1 MTLQW
6 RKLFFNRILDQGR
19 DYWKRDWVYAPS
31 YSELPAGVHCRVGKP
46 GQSYD
51 VTIDFSDDWSE
62 IKWMD
67 CDCPYAAE
75 GYNCKHEAACLYA
88 TELFIEGMQAI
99 QEPLTSELPVSDR
112 KKRQEEIIE
121 KVYGLGRKYV
131 NYIFDP
137 GKILASVDFDPVL
150 WERIWDNPA
159 LAHLVAVNLDDSQAN
174 DKQPL
179 LTATGFSHFANRG
192 NGNKVNVKVG
202 LKQVS
207 ELKCNIAEC
216 KQDEITGPCRH
227 EIALL
232 QKLALMIMRENPGEV
247 TDYQAD
253 RALARAEM
261 LEEFDQDA
269 LEDVKLL
276 AQLEKEP
283 GGSFLV
289 KFKVGQK
296 RLYVVK
302 NIQNFVDD
310 VLSWRPISLGK
321 EEVLVSPDSFDP
333 ASQRLFSFLAT
344 IAADGADIYGES
356 KRSIEIASGR
366 IDGFFAAVEGSE
378 VENLDNK
385 QVVPAK
391 WGELEK
397 AELEIDVYR
406 GRGISITGICPPVL
420 RGIRASYQLT
430 DEAFVAG
437 KLGNMLYALFGNKE
451 NIDVSFD
458 INQLSQF
465 KVTVLPLLKKY
476 SNLTISPAAQQLLE
490 EAGGLEKSQL
500 RLDVEG
506 DEVVGQARVF
516 YQGKAVRLGASG
528 ERAIKRDWYKEEKLA
543 DLLEKFFDL
552 EDGDFRLDKG
562 DDEAVYQ
569 LLEGMPKLLAAFDEV
584 EVTPAFKKLKLKDRL
599 NLAFGLSLSDGLLRL
614 DLKSELTPEEL
625 AEVFSQYK
633 DRKKYIRLKNGSF
646 LNPASQDLEKLALLA
661 KNLDLAAKDFGKEQL
676 EMPAYRALYVDQ
688 LLKEQEMGEIER
700 DDHFQQLLT
709 DFDQKEALLK
719 LPTGLEKILRP
730 YQKTGTAWMNR
741 LAQHGFGGILA
752 DEMGL
757 GKTLQVISLLGSQ
770 KDQPSLIVAPASLVL
785 NWEAEFKKFAPEMK
799 TLVLSGSKKER
810 SGQLA
815 DLTDIDVVIT
825 SYDLLKR
832 DIANYEP
839 HTFAYEVIDE
849 AQMIKNPRTA
859 AAKAVSVVKAKH
871 RFALTGTP
879 IENRLSEL
887 WSIFNFVMPG
897 FLKSYREFKKDF
909 ESPIVKEDDQ
919 DCLNRLSQMVGP
931 FILRRLK
938 KDVLK
943 DLPDKLEEVR
953 YVGMGKEQKKLYDAE
968 IARLKNKV
976 MAEDDEGIKREQ
988 IEILAALTRI
998 REICCDPGLLYE
1010 DYKGES
1016 EKRRACVDLIK
1027 SAIDGGHKVLLFS
1040 QFTSML
1046 DLLEESLKA
1055 EEIVFLR
1062 IDGQTPK
1069 ARRMTLVNVFNH
1081 KDSPAK
1087 VFLISLKAGGTGL
1100 NLTGADTVIHYDPWW
1115 NVAAQNQATDR
1126 AHRIGQEKKVTVY
1139 KLIAKDTVEEAILDL
1154 QEAKSQLAQGIL
1166 TAESVSSASLQKED
1180 LLKIL
1185 D

>member
-1 MTLQW
+1 M
-6 RKLFFNRILDQGR
+6 
-19 DYWKRDWVYAPS
+19 
-31 YSELPAGVHCRVGKP
+31 
-46 GQSYD
+46 
-51 VTIDFSDDWSE
+51 
-62 IKWMD
+62 
-67 CDCPYAAE
+67 
-75 GYNCKHEAACLYA
+75 
-88 TELFIEGMQAI
+88 
-99 QEPLTSELPVSDR
+99 
-112 KKRQEEIIE
+112 
-121 KVYGLGRKYV
+121 
-131 NYIFDP
+131 
-137 GKILASVDFDPVL
+137 
-150 WERIWDNPA
+150 
-159 LAHLVAVNLDDSQAN
+159 VAVNLDDSQAN

-216 KQDEITGPCRH
+216 KQHEITGPCRH

-232 QKLALMIMRENPGEV
+232 QKLVLMIMRENLGEV
-247 TDYQAD
+247 TDYQAE

-269 LEDVKLL
+269 LEDVKL
-276 AQLEKEP
+276 
-283 GGSFLV
+283 
-289 KFKVGQK
+289 
-296 RLYVVK
+296 
-302 NIQNFVDD
+302 
-310 VLSWRPISLGK
+310 
-321 EEVLVSPDSFDP
+321 
-333 ASQRLFSFLAT
+333 
-344 IAADGADIYGES
+344 
-356 KRSIEIASGR
+356 
-366 IDGFFAAVEGSE
+366 
-378 VENLDNK
+378 
-385 QVVPAK
+385 
-391 WGELEK
+391 
-397 AELEIDVYR
+397 
-406 GRGISITGICPPVL
+406 
-420 RGIRASYQLT
+420 
-430 DEAFVAG
+430 
-437 KLGNMLYALFGNKE
+437 
-451 NIDVSFD
+451 
-458 INQLSQF
+458 
-465 KVTVLPLLKKY
+465 
-476 SNLTISPAAQQLLE
+476 
-490 EAGGLEKSQL
+490 
-500 RLDVEG
+500 
-506 DEVVGQARVF
+506 
-516 YQGKAVRLGASG
+516 
-528 ERAIKRDWYKEEKLA
+528 
-543 DLLEKFFDL
+543 
-552 EDGDFRLDKG
+552 
-562 DDEAVYQ
+562 
-569 LLEGMPKLLAAFDEV
+569 
-584 EVTPAFKKLKLKDRL
+584 
-599 NLAFGLSLSDGLLRL
+599 
-614 DLKSELTPEEL
+614 
-625 AEVFSQYK
+625 
-633 DRKKYIRLKNGSF
+633 
-646 LNPASQDLEKLALLA
+646 
-661 KNLDLAAKDFGKEQL
+661 
-676 EMPAYRALYVDQ
+676 
-688 LLKEQEMGEIER
+688 
-700 DDHFQQLLT
+700 
-709 DFDQKEALLK
+709 
-719 LPTGLEKILRP
+719 
-730 YQKTGTAWMNR
+730 

-757 GKTLQVISLLGSQ
+757 GKTLQVISLLASQ

-825 SYDLLKR
+825 FYDLLKR

-859 AAKAVSVVKAKH
+859 AAKSVSVVKDKH

-953 YVGMGKEQKKLYDAE
+953 YVGVGKEQRRLYDAE

-1016 EKRRACVDLIK
+1016 EKRLACVDLIK
-1027 SAIDGGHKVLLFS
+1027 SAIDEGHKVLLFS

-1055 EEIVFLR
+1055 EEIGFLR

-1069 ARRMTLVNVFNH
+1069 ARRLTLVNVFNH

-1126 AHRIGQEKKVTVY
+1126 AHRIGLEKKVTVY

-1154 QEAKSQLAQGIL
+1154 QEAKSLLAQGIL

>member
-1 MTLQW
+1 M
-6 RKLFFNRILDQGR
+6 
-19 DYWKRDWVYAPS
+19 
-31 YSELPAGVHCRVGKP
+31 
-46 GQSYD
+46 
-51 VTIDFSDDWSE
+51 
-62 IKWMD
+62 
-67 CDCPYAAE
+67 
-75 GYNCKHEAACLYA
+75 
-88 TELFIEGMQAI
+88 
-99 QEPLTSELPVSDR
+99 
-112 KKRQEEIIE
+112 
-121 KVYGLGRKYV
+121 
-131 NYIFDP
+131 
-137 GKILASVDFDPVL
+137 
-150 WERIWDNPA
+150 
-159 LAHLVAVNLDDSQAN
+159 VAVNLDDSQAN

-216 KQDEITGPCRH
+216 KQHEITGPCRH

-232 QKLALMIMRENPGEV
+232 QKLVLMIMRENLGEV

-276 AQLEKEP
+276 
-283 GGSFLV
+283 G
-289 KFKVGQK
+289 
-296 RLYVVK
+296 
-302 NIQNFVDD
+302 
-310 VLSWRPISLGK
+310 
-321 EEVLVSPDSFDP
+321 
-333 ASQRLFSFLAT
+333 
-344 IAADGADIYGES
+344 
-356 KRSIEIASGR
+356 
-366 IDGFFAAVEGSE
+366 
-378 VENLDNK
+378 
-385 QVVPAK
+385 
-391 WGELEK
+391 
-397 AELEIDVYR
+397 
-406 GRGISITGICPPVL
+406 
-420 RGIRASYQLT
+420 
-430 DEAFVAG
+430 
-437 KLGNMLYALFGNKE
+437 
-451 NIDVSFD
+451 
-458 INQLSQF
+458 
-465 KVTVLPLLKKY
+465 
-476 SNLTISPAAQQLLE
+476 
-490 EAGGLEKSQL
+490 
-500 RLDVEG
+500 
-506 DEVVGQARVF
+506 
-516 YQGKAVRLGASG
+516 
-528 ERAIKRDWYKEEKLA
+528 
-543 DLLEKFFDL
+543 
-552 EDGDFRLDKG
+552 
-562 DDEAVYQ
+562 
-569 LLEGMPKLLAAFDEV
+569 
-584 EVTPAFKKLKLKDRL
+584 
-599 NLAFGLSLSDGLLRL
+599 
-614 DLKSELTPEEL
+614 
-625 AEVFSQYK
+625 
-633 DRKKYIRLKNGSF
+633 
-646 LNPASQDLEKLALLA
+646 
-661 KNLDLAAKDFGKEQL
+661 
-676 EMPAYRALYVDQ
+676 
-688 LLKEQEMGEIER
+688 
-700 DDHFQQLLT
+700 
-709 DFDQKEALLK
+709 
-719 LPTGLEKILRP
+719 
-730 YQKTGTAWMNR
+730 
-741 LAQHGFGGILA
+741 QHGFGGILA

-757 GKTLQVISLLGSQ
+757 GKTLQVISLLASQ
-770 KDQPSLIVAPASLVL
+770 KDQPSLIVAPASPVL

-839 HTFAYEVIDE
+839 RTFAYEVIDE

-859 AAKAVSVVKAKH
+859 AAKSVSVVKAKH
-871 RFALTGTP
+871 LFALTGTP

-897 FLKSYREFKKDF
+897 FLKSYWEFKKDF

-931 FILRRLK
+931 FIFRRLK

-953 YVGMGKEQKKLYDAE
+953 YVGVGKEQRRLYDAE

-1016 EKRRACVDLIK
+1016 EKRLACVDLIK
-1027 SAIDGGHKVLLFS
+1027 SAIDEGHKVLLFS

-1055 EEIVFLR
+1055 EEIGFLR

-1069 ARRMTLVNVFNH
+1069 ARRLTLVNVFNH

-1154 QEAKSQLAQGIL
+1154 QEAKSLLAQGIL

>member
-1 MTLQW
+1 M
-6 RKLFFNRILDQGR
+6 
-19 DYWKRDWVYAPS
+19 
-31 YSELPAGVHCRVGKP
+31 
-46 GQSYD
+46 
-51 VTIDFSDDWSE
+51 
-62 IKWMD
+62 
-67 CDCPYAAE
+67 
-75 GYNCKHEAACLYA
+75 
-88 TELFIEGMQAI
+88 
-99 QEPLTSELPVSDR
+99 
-112 KKRQEEIIE
+112 
-121 KVYGLGRKYV
+121 
-131 NYIFDP
+131 
-137 GKILASVDFDPVL
+137 
-150 WERIWDNPA
+150 
-159 LAHLVAVNLDDSQAN
+159 VAVNLDDSQAN

-216 KQDEITGPCRH
+216 KQHEITGPCRH
-227 EIALL
+227 EIVLL
-232 QKLALMIMRENPGEV
+232 QKLVLMIMRENPGEV
-247 TDYQAD
+247 TDHQAD

-276 AQLEKEP
+276 AQ
-283 GGSFLV
+283 
-289 KFKVGQK
+289 
-296 RLYVVK
+296 
-302 NIQNFVDD
+302 
-310 VLSWRPISLGK
+310 
-321 EEVLVSPDSFDP
+321 
-333 ASQRLFSFLAT
+333 
-344 IAADGADIYGES
+344 
-356 KRSIEIASGR
+356 
-366 IDGFFAAVEGSE
+366 
-378 VENLDNK
+378 
-385 QVVPAK
+385 
-391 WGELEK
+391 
-397 AELEIDVYR
+397 
-406 GRGISITGICPPVL
+406 
-420 RGIRASYQLT
+420 
-430 DEAFVAG
+430 
-437 KLGNMLYALFGNKE
+437 
-451 NIDVSFD
+451 
-458 INQLSQF
+458 
-465 KVTVLPLLKKY
+465 
-476 SNLTISPAAQQLLE
+476 
-490 EAGGLEKSQL
+490 
-500 RLDVEG
+500 
-506 DEVVGQARVF
+506 
-516 YQGKAVRLGASG
+516 
-528 ERAIKRDWYKEEKLA
+528 
-543 DLLEKFFDL
+543 
-552 EDGDFRLDKG
+552 
-562 DDEAVYQ
+562 
-569 LLEGMPKLLAAFDEV
+569 
-584 EVTPAFKKLKLKDRL
+584 
-599 NLAFGLSLSDGLLRL
+599 
-614 DLKSELTPEEL
+614 
-625 AEVFSQYK
+625 
-633 DRKKYIRLKNGSF
+633 
-646 LNPASQDLEKLALLA
+646 
-661 KNLDLAAKDFGKEQL
+661 
-676 EMPAYRALYVDQ
+676 
-688 LLKEQEMGEIER
+688 
-700 DDHFQQLLT
+700 
-709 DFDQKEALLK
+709 
-719 LPTGLEKILRP
+719 
-730 YQKTGTAWMNR
+730 
-741 LAQHGFGGILA
+741 HGFGGILA

-757 GKTLQVISLLGSQ
+757 GKTLQVISLLASQ

-859 AAKAVSVVKAKH
+859 AAKSVSVAKAKH

-953 YVGMGKEQKKLYDAE
+953 YVGVGKEQRRLYDAE

-976 MAEDDEGIKREQ
+976 MAEDDEGIKCEQ

-1016 EKRRACVDLIK
+1016 EKRLACVDLIK
-1027 SAIDGGHKVLLFS
+1027 SAIDEGHKVLLFS

-1055 EEIVFLR
+1055 EEIGFLR

-1069 ARRMTLVNVFNH
+1069 VRRLTLVNVFNH

-1154 QEAKSQLAQGIL
+1154 QEAKSLLAQGIL

>member
-1 MTLQW
+1 M
-6 RKLFFNRILDQGR
+6 
-19 DYWKRDWVYAPS
+19 
-31 YSELPAGVHCRVGKP
+31 
-46 GQSYD
+46 
-51 VTIDFSDDWSE
+51 
-62 IKWMD
+62 
-67 CDCPYAAE
+67 
-75 GYNCKHEAACLYA
+75 
-88 TELFIEGMQAI
+88 
-99 QEPLTSELPVSDR
+99 
-112 KKRQEEIIE
+112 
-121 KVYGLGRKYV
+121 
-131 NYIFDP
+131 
-137 GKILASVDFDPVL
+137 
-150 WERIWDNPA
+150 
-159 LAHLVAVNLDDSQAN
+159 DDSQAN

-216 KQDEITGPCRH
+216 KQHEITGPCRH

-232 QKLALMIMRENPGEV
+232 QKLVLMIMRENPGEV

-276 AQLEKEP
+276 
-283 GGSFLV
+283 G
-289 KFKVGQK
+289 
-296 RLYVVK
+296 
-302 NIQNFVDD
+302 
-310 VLSWRPISLGK
+310 
-321 EEVLVSPDSFDP
+321 
-333 ASQRLFSFLAT
+333 
-344 IAADGADIYGES
+344 
-356 KRSIEIASGR
+356 
-366 IDGFFAAVEGSE
+366 
-378 VENLDNK
+378 
-385 QVVPAK
+385 
-391 WGELEK
+391 
-397 AELEIDVYR
+397 
-406 GRGISITGICPPVL
+406 
-420 RGIRASYQLT
+420 
-430 DEAFVAG
+430 
-437 KLGNMLYALFGNKE
+437 
-451 NIDVSFD
+451 
-458 INQLSQF
+458 
-465 KVTVLPLLKKY
+465 
-476 SNLTISPAAQQLLE
+476 
-490 EAGGLEKSQL
+490 
-500 RLDVEG
+500 
-506 DEVVGQARVF
+506 
-516 YQGKAVRLGASG
+516 
-528 ERAIKRDWYKEEKLA
+528 
-543 DLLEKFFDL
+543 
-552 EDGDFRLDKG
+552 
-562 DDEAVYQ
+562 
-569 LLEGMPKLLAAFDEV
+569 
-584 EVTPAFKKLKLKDRL
+584 
-599 NLAFGLSLSDGLLRL
+599 
-614 DLKSELTPEEL
+614 
-625 AEVFSQYK
+625 
-633 DRKKYIRLKNGSF
+633 
-646 LNPASQDLEKLALLA
+646 
-661 KNLDLAAKDFGKEQL
+661 
-676 EMPAYRALYVDQ
+676 
-688 LLKEQEMGEIER
+688 
-700 DDHFQQLLT
+700 
-709 DFDQKEALLK
+709 
-719 LPTGLEKILRP
+719 
-730 YQKTGTAWMNR
+730 
-741 LAQHGFGGILA
+741 QHGFGGILA

-757 GKTLQVISLLGSQ
+757 GKTLQVISLLASQ

-859 AAKAVSVVKAKH
+859 AAKSVSVVKAKH
-871 RFALTGTP
+871 LFALTGTP

-897 FLKSYREFKKDF
+897 FLKSYWEFKKDF

-938 KDVLK
+938 KTFS
-943 DLPDKLEEVR
+943 R
-953 YVGMGKEQKKLYDAE
+953 T
-968 IARLKNKV
+968 
-976 MAEDDEGIKREQ
+976 IKREQ

-1016 EKRRACVDLIK
+1016 EKRLACVDLIK
-1027 SAIDGGHKVLLFS
+1027 SAIDEGHKVLLFF

-1055 EEIVFLR
+1055 EKIGFLR

-1069 ARRMTLVNVFNH
+1069 ARRLTLVNVFNH

-1139 KLIAKDTVEEAILDL
+1139 KLIAKDTVEEAILDF
-1154 QEAKSQLAQGIL
+1154 QEAKSLLAQGIL

>member
-1 MTLQW
+1 M
-6 RKLFFNRILDQGR
+6 
-19 DYWKRDWVYAPS
+19 
-31 YSELPAGVHCRVGKP
+31 
-46 GQSYD
+46 
-51 VTIDFSDDWSE
+51 
-62 IKWMD
+62 
-67 CDCPYAAE
+67 
-75 GYNCKHEAACLYA
+75 
-88 TELFIEGMQAI
+88 
-99 QEPLTSELPVSDR
+99 
-112 KKRQEEIIE
+112 
-121 KVYGLGRKYV
+121 
-131 NYIFDP
+131 
-137 GKILASVDFDPVL
+137 
-150 WERIWDNPA
+150 
-159 LAHLVAVNLDDSQAN
+159 VAVNLDDSQAN

-216 KQDEITGPCRH
+216 KQHEITGPCRH
-227 EIALL
+227 EIVLL
-232 QKLALMIMRENPGEV
+232 QKLVLMIMREKPGEV
-247 TDYQAD
+247 TDHQAD

-276 AQLEKEP
+276 AQ
-283 GGSFLV
+283 
-289 KFKVGQK
+289 
-296 RLYVVK
+296 
-302 NIQNFVDD
+302 
-310 VLSWRPISLGK
+310 
-321 EEVLVSPDSFDP
+321 
-333 ASQRLFSFLAT
+333 
-344 IAADGADIYGES
+344 
-356 KRSIEIASGR
+356 
-366 IDGFFAAVEGSE
+366 
-378 VENLDNK
+378 
-385 QVVPAK
+385 
-391 WGELEK
+391 
-397 AELEIDVYR
+397 
-406 GRGISITGICPPVL
+406 
-420 RGIRASYQLT
+420 
-430 DEAFVAG
+430 
-437 KLGNMLYALFGNKE
+437 
-451 NIDVSFD
+451 
-458 INQLSQF
+458 
-465 KVTVLPLLKKY
+465 
-476 SNLTISPAAQQLLE
+476 
-490 EAGGLEKSQL
+490 
-500 RLDVEG
+500 
-506 DEVVGQARVF
+506 
-516 YQGKAVRLGASG
+516 
-528 ERAIKRDWYKEEKLA
+528 
-543 DLLEKFFDL
+543 
-552 EDGDFRLDKG
+552 
-562 DDEAVYQ
+562 
-569 LLEGMPKLLAAFDEV
+569 
-584 EVTPAFKKLKLKDRL
+584 
-599 NLAFGLSLSDGLLRL
+599 
-614 DLKSELTPEEL
+614 
-625 AEVFSQYK
+625 
-633 DRKKYIRLKNGSF
+633 
-646 LNPASQDLEKLALLA
+646 
-661 KNLDLAAKDFGKEQL
+661 
-676 EMPAYRALYVDQ
+676 
-688 LLKEQEMGEIER
+688 
-700 DDHFQQLLT
+700 
-709 DFDQKEALLK
+709 
-719 LPTGLEKILRP
+719 
-730 YQKTGTAWMNR
+730 
-741 LAQHGFGGILA
+741 HGFGGILA

-757 GKTLQVISLLGSQ
+757 GKTLQVISLLASQ

-859 AAKAVSVVKAKH
+859 AAKSVSVVKAKH

-953 YVGMGKEQKKLYDAE
+953 YVGVGKEQRRLYDAE

-976 MAEDDEGIKREQ
+976 MAEDDECIKREQ

-1016 EKRRACVDLIK
+1016 EKRLACVDLIK

-1055 EEIVFLR
+1055 EEIGFLR

-1069 ARRMTLVNVFNH
+1069 VRRLTLVNVFNH

-1115 NVAAQNQATDR
+1115 NVAAHNQATDR

-1154 QEAKSQLAQGIL
+1154 QEAKSLLAQGIL

>member
-1 MTLQW
+1 M
-6 RKLFFNRILDQGR
+6 
-19 DYWKRDWVYAPS
+19 
-31 YSELPAGVHCRVGKP
+31 
-46 GQSYD
+46 
-51 VTIDFSDDWSE
+51 
-62 IKWMD
+62 
-67 CDCPYAAE
+67 
-75 GYNCKHEAACLYA
+75 
-88 TELFIEGMQAI
+88 
-99 QEPLTSELPVSDR
+99 
-112 KKRQEEIIE
+112 
-121 KVYGLGRKYV
+121 
-131 NYIFDP
+131 
-137 GKILASVDFDPVL
+137 
-150 WERIWDNPA
+150 
-159 LAHLVAVNLDDSQAN
+159 VAVNLDDSQAN

-216 KQDEITGPCRH
+216 KQHEITGPCRH

-232 QKLALMIMRENPGEV
+232 QKLVLMIMRENPGEV

-276 AQLEKEP
+276 AQLEK
-283 GGSFLV
+283 
-289 KFKVGQK
+289 
-296 RLYVVK
+296 
-302 NIQNFVDD
+302 
-310 VLSWRPISLGK
+310 
-321 EEVLVSPDSFDP
+321 
-333 ASQRLFSFLAT
+333 
-344 IAADGADIYGES
+344 
-356 KRSIEIASGR
+356 
-366 IDGFFAAVEGSE
+366 
-378 VENLDNK
+378 
-385 QVVPAK
+385 
-391 WGELEK
+391 
-397 AELEIDVYR
+397 
-406 GRGISITGICPPVL
+406 
-420 RGIRASYQLT
+420 
-430 DEAFVAG
+430 
-437 KLGNMLYALFGNKE
+437 
-451 NIDVSFD
+451 
-458 INQLSQF
+458 
-465 KVTVLPLLKKY
+465 
-476 SNLTISPAAQQLLE
+476 
-490 EAGGLEKSQL
+490 
-500 RLDVEG
+500 
-506 DEVVGQARVF
+506 
-516 YQGKAVRLGASG
+516 
-528 ERAIKRDWYKEEKLA
+528 
-543 DLLEKFFDL
+543 FFDL
-552 EDGDFRLDKG
+552 EDGDCRLDKG

-614 DLKSELTPEEL
+614 DLKSKLTPEEL

-646 LNPASQDLEKLALLA
+646 LNPASQDLEKLDLLA
-661 KNLDLAAKDFGKEQL
+661 KNLDLTAKDFSKEQL

-700 DDHFQQLLT
+700 DDHFQQLLA
-709 DFDQKEALLK
+709 DFDQKEAPLK

-757 GKTLQVISLLGSQ
+757 GKTLQVISLLASQ

-859 AAKAVSVVKAKH
+859 AAKSVSVVKAKH
-871 RFALTGTP
+871 LFALTGTP

-919 DCLNRLSQMVGP
+919 DCLNWLSQMVGP

-953 YVGMGKEQKKLYDAE
+953 YVGVGKEQRRLYDAE

-998 REICCDPGLLYE
+998 REICCDPVLLYE

-1016 EKRRACVDLIK
+1016 EKRLACVDLIK
-1027 SAIDGGHKVLLFS
+1027 SAIDEGHKVLLFS

-1055 EEIVFLR
+1055 EEIGFLR

-1069 ARRMTLVNVFNH
+1069 ARRLTLVNVFNH

-1154 QEAKSQLAQGIL
+1154 QEAKSLLAQGIL

>member
-1 MTLQW
+1 M
-6 RKLFFNRILDQGR
+6 
-19 DYWKRDWVYAPS
+19 
-31 YSELPAGVHCRVGKP
+31 
-46 GQSYD
+46 
-51 VTIDFSDDWSE
+51 
-62 IKWMD
+62 
-67 CDCPYAAE
+67 
-75 GYNCKHEAACLYA
+75 
-88 TELFIEGMQAI
+88 
-99 QEPLTSELPVSDR
+99 
-112 KKRQEEIIE
+112 
-121 KVYGLGRKYV
+121 
-131 NYIFDP
+131 
-137 GKILASVDFDPVL
+137 
-150 WERIWDNPA
+150 
-159 LAHLVAVNLDDSQAN
+159 VAVNLDDSQAN

-216 KQDEITGPCRH
+216 KQHEITGPCRH

-232 QKLALMIMRENPGEV
+232 QKLVLMIMRENPGEV

-276 AQLEKEP
+276 AQ
-283 GGSFLV
+283 
-289 KFKVGQK
+289 
-296 RLYVVK
+296 
-302 NIQNFVDD
+302 
-310 VLSWRPISLGK
+310 
-321 EEVLVSPDSFDP
+321 
-333 ASQRLFSFLAT
+333 
-344 IAADGADIYGES
+344 
-356 KRSIEIASGR
+356 
-366 IDGFFAAVEGSE
+366 
-378 VENLDNK
+378 
-385 QVVPAK
+385 
-391 WGELEK
+391 
-397 AELEIDVYR
+397 
-406 GRGISITGICPPVL
+406 
-420 RGIRASYQLT
+420 
-430 DEAFVAG
+430 
-437 KLGNMLYALFGNKE
+437 
-451 NIDVSFD
+451 
-458 INQLSQF
+458 
-465 KVTVLPLLKKY
+465 
-476 SNLTISPAAQQLLE
+476 
-490 EAGGLEKSQL
+490 
-500 RLDVEG
+500 
-506 DEVVGQARVF
+506 
-516 YQGKAVRLGASG
+516 
-528 ERAIKRDWYKEEKLA
+528 
-543 DLLEKFFDL
+543 
-552 EDGDFRLDKG
+552 
-562 DDEAVYQ
+562 
-569 LLEGMPKLLAAFDEV
+569 
-584 EVTPAFKKLKLKDRL
+584 
-599 NLAFGLSLSDGLLRL
+599 
-614 DLKSELTPEEL
+614 
-625 AEVFSQYK
+625 
-633 DRKKYIRLKNGSF
+633 
-646 LNPASQDLEKLALLA
+646 
-661 KNLDLAAKDFGKEQL
+661 
-676 EMPAYRALYVDQ
+676 
-688 LLKEQEMGEIER
+688 
-700 DDHFQQLLT
+700 
-709 DFDQKEALLK
+709 
-719 LPTGLEKILRP
+719 
-730 YQKTGTAWMNR
+730 
-741 LAQHGFGGILA
+741 HGFGGILA

-757 GKTLQVISLLGSQ
+757 GKTLQVISLLASQ

-859 AAKAVSVVKAKH
+859 AAKSVSVVKAKH
-871 RFALTGTP
+871 LFALTGTP

-897 FLKSYREFKKDF
+897 FLKSYWEFKKDF

-931 FILRRLK
+931 FIFRRLK

-943 DLPDKLEEVR
+943 DLPDKLEEVC
-953 YVGMGKEQKKLYDAE
+953 YVGVGKEQRRLYDAE

-1010 DYKGES
+1010 DYKGKS
-1016 EKRRACVDLIK
+1016 EKRLACVDLIK
-1027 SAIDGGHKVLLFS
+1027 SAIDEGHKVLLFS

-1055 EEIVFLR
+1055 EEIGFLR

-1069 ARRMTLVNVFNH
+1069 ARRLTLVNVFNH

-1154 QEAKSQLAQGIL
+1154 QEAKSLLAQGIL

>member
-1 MTLQW
+1 M
-6 RKLFFNRILDQGR
+6 
-19 DYWKRDWVYAPS
+19 
-31 YSELPAGVHCRVGKP
+31 
-46 GQSYD
+46 
-51 VTIDFSDDWSE
+51 
-62 IKWMD
+62 
-67 CDCPYAAE
+67 
-75 GYNCKHEAACLYA
+75 
-88 TELFIEGMQAI
+88 
-99 QEPLTSELPVSDR
+99 
-112 KKRQEEIIE
+112 
-121 KVYGLGRKYV
+121 
-131 NYIFDP
+131 
-137 GKILASVDFDPVL
+137 
-150 WERIWDNPA
+150 
-159 LAHLVAVNLDDSQAN
+159 VAVNLDDSQAN

-216 KQDEITGPCRH
+216 KQHEITGPCRH
-227 EIALL
+227 EIVLL
-232 QKLALMIMRENPGEV
+232 QKLVLMIMREKPGEV
-247 TDYQAD
+247 TDHQAD

-276 AQLEKEP
+276 AQ
-283 GGSFLV
+283 
-289 KFKVGQK
+289 
-296 RLYVVK
+296 
-302 NIQNFVDD
+302 
-310 VLSWRPISLGK
+310 
-321 EEVLVSPDSFDP
+321 
-333 ASQRLFSFLAT
+333 
-344 IAADGADIYGES
+344 
-356 KRSIEIASGR
+356 
-366 IDGFFAAVEGSE
+366 
-378 VENLDNK
+378 
-385 QVVPAK
+385 
-391 WGELEK
+391 
-397 AELEIDVYR
+397 
-406 GRGISITGICPPVL
+406 
-420 RGIRASYQLT
+420 
-430 DEAFVAG
+430 
-437 KLGNMLYALFGNKE
+437 
-451 NIDVSFD
+451 
-458 INQLSQF
+458 
-465 KVTVLPLLKKY
+465 
-476 SNLTISPAAQQLLE
+476 
-490 EAGGLEKSQL
+490 
-500 RLDVEG
+500 
-506 DEVVGQARVF
+506 
-516 YQGKAVRLGASG
+516 
-528 ERAIKRDWYKEEKLA
+528 
-543 DLLEKFFDL
+543 
-552 EDGDFRLDKG
+552 
-562 DDEAVYQ
+562 
-569 LLEGMPKLLAAFDEV
+569 
-584 EVTPAFKKLKLKDRL
+584 
-599 NLAFGLSLSDGLLRL
+599 
-614 DLKSELTPEEL
+614 
-625 AEVFSQYK
+625 
-633 DRKKYIRLKNGSF
+633 
-646 LNPASQDLEKLALLA
+646 
-661 KNLDLAAKDFGKEQL
+661 
-676 EMPAYRALYVDQ
+676 
-688 LLKEQEMGEIER
+688 
-700 DDHFQQLLT
+700 
-709 DFDQKEALLK
+709 
-719 LPTGLEKILRP
+719 
-730 YQKTGTAWMNR
+730 
-741 LAQHGFGGILA
+741 HGFGGILA

-757 GKTLQVISLLGSQ
+757 GKTLQVISLLASQ

-859 AAKAVSVVKAKH
+859 AAKSVSVVKAKH

-953 YVGMGKEQKKLYDAE
+953 YVGVGKEQRRLYDAE

-976 MAEDDEGIKREQ
+976 MAEDDECIKREQ

-1016 EKRRACVDLIK
+1016 EKRLACVDLIK

-1055 EEIVFLR
+1055 EEIGFLR

-1069 ARRMTLVNVFNH
+1069 ARRLTLVNVFNH

-1100 NLTGADTVIHYDPWW
+1100 NLIGADTVIHYDPWW

-1154 QEAKSQLAQGIL
+1154 QEAKNLLVQGIL

>member
-1 MTLQW
+1 M
-6 RKLFFNRILDQGR
+6 
-19 DYWKRDWVYAPS
+19 
-31 YSELPAGVHCRVGKP
+31 
-46 GQSYD
+46 
-51 VTIDFSDDWSE
+51 
-62 IKWMD
+62 
-67 CDCPYAAE
+67 
-75 GYNCKHEAACLYA
+75 
-88 TELFIEGMQAI
+88 
-99 QEPLTSELPVSDR
+99 
-112 KKRQEEIIE
+112 
-121 KVYGLGRKYV
+121 
-131 NYIFDP
+131 
-137 GKILASVDFDPVL
+137 
-150 WERIWDNPA
+150 
-159 LAHLVAVNLDDSQAN
+159 VAVNLDDSQAN

-232 QKLALMIMRENPGEV
+232 QKLVLMIMRENPGEV

-276 AQLEKEP
+276 
-283 GGSFLV
+283 G
-289 KFKVGQK
+289 
-296 RLYVVK
+296 
-302 NIQNFVDD
+302 
-310 VLSWRPISLGK
+310 
-321 EEVLVSPDSFDP
+321 
-333 ASQRLFSFLAT
+333 
-344 IAADGADIYGES
+344 
-356 KRSIEIASGR
+356 
-366 IDGFFAAVEGSE
+366 
-378 VENLDNK
+378 
-385 QVVPAK
+385 
-391 WGELEK
+391 
-397 AELEIDVYR
+397 
-406 GRGISITGICPPVL
+406 
-420 RGIRASYQLT
+420 
-430 DEAFVAG
+430 
-437 KLGNMLYALFGNKE
+437 
-451 NIDVSFD
+451 
-458 INQLSQF
+458 
-465 KVTVLPLLKKY
+465 
-476 SNLTISPAAQQLLE
+476 
-490 EAGGLEKSQL
+490 
-500 RLDVEG
+500 
-506 DEVVGQARVF
+506 
-516 YQGKAVRLGASG
+516 
-528 ERAIKRDWYKEEKLA
+528 
-543 DLLEKFFDL
+543 
-552 EDGDFRLDKG
+552 
-562 DDEAVYQ
+562 
-569 LLEGMPKLLAAFDEV
+569 
-584 EVTPAFKKLKLKDRL
+584 
-599 NLAFGLSLSDGLLRL
+599 
-614 DLKSELTPEEL
+614 
-625 AEVFSQYK
+625 
-633 DRKKYIRLKNGSF
+633 
-646 LNPASQDLEKLALLA
+646 
-661 KNLDLAAKDFGKEQL
+661 
-676 EMPAYRALYVDQ
+676 
-688 LLKEQEMGEIER
+688 
-700 DDHFQQLLT
+700 
-709 DFDQKEALLK
+709 
-719 LPTGLEKILRP
+719 
-730 YQKTGTAWMNR
+730 
-741 LAQHGFGGILA
+741 QHGFGGILA

-757 GKTLQVISLLGSQ
+757 GKTLQVISLLASQ

-859 AAKAVSVVKAKH
+859 AAKSVSVVKAKH
-871 RFALTGTP
+871 LFALTGTP

-931 FILRRLK
+931 FIFRRLK

-953 YVGMGKEQKKLYDAE
+953 YVGVGKEQRRLYDAE

-1016 EKRRACVDLIK
+1016 EKRLACVDLIK
-1027 SAIDGGHKVLLFS
+1027 SAIDEGHKVLLFS

-1055 EEIVFLR
+1055 EEIGFLR

-1069 ARRMTLVNVFNH
+1069 ARRLTLVNVFNH

-1154 QEAKSQLAQGIL
+1154 QEAKSLLAQGIL

>member
-1 MTLQW
+1 M
-6 RKLFFNRILDQGR
+6 
-19 DYWKRDWVYAPS
+19 
-31 YSELPAGVHCRVGKP
+31 
-46 GQSYD
+46 
-51 VTIDFSDDWSE
+51 
-62 IKWMD
+62 
-67 CDCPYAAE
+67 
-75 GYNCKHEAACLYA
+75 
-88 TELFIEGMQAI
+88 
-99 QEPLTSELPVSDR
+99 
-112 KKRQEEIIE
+112 
-121 KVYGLGRKYV
+121 
-131 NYIFDP
+131 
-137 GKILASVDFDPVL
+137 
-150 WERIWDNPA
+150 
-159 LAHLVAVNLDDSQAN
+159 VAVNLDDSQAN

-216 KQDEITGPCRH
+216 KQHEITGPCRH

-232 QKLALMIMRENPGEV
+232 QKLVLMIMRENPGEV

-276 AQLEKEP
+276 
-283 GGSFLV
+283 G
-289 KFKVGQK
+289 
-296 RLYVVK
+296 
-302 NIQNFVDD
+302 
-310 VLSWRPISLGK
+310 
-321 EEVLVSPDSFDP
+321 
-333 ASQRLFSFLAT
+333 
-344 IAADGADIYGES
+344 
-356 KRSIEIASGR
+356 
-366 IDGFFAAVEGSE
+366 
-378 VENLDNK
+378 
-385 QVVPAK
+385 
-391 WGELEK
+391 
-397 AELEIDVYR
+397 
-406 GRGISITGICPPVL
+406 
-420 RGIRASYQLT
+420 
-430 DEAFVAG
+430 
-437 KLGNMLYALFGNKE
+437 
-451 NIDVSFD
+451 
-458 INQLSQF
+458 
-465 KVTVLPLLKKY
+465 
-476 SNLTISPAAQQLLE
+476 
-490 EAGGLEKSQL
+490 
-500 RLDVEG
+500 
-506 DEVVGQARVF
+506 
-516 YQGKAVRLGASG
+516 
-528 ERAIKRDWYKEEKLA
+528 
-543 DLLEKFFDL
+543 
-552 EDGDFRLDKG
+552 
-562 DDEAVYQ
+562 
-569 LLEGMPKLLAAFDEV
+569 
-584 EVTPAFKKLKLKDRL
+584 
-599 NLAFGLSLSDGLLRL
+599 
-614 DLKSELTPEEL
+614 
-625 AEVFSQYK
+625 
-633 DRKKYIRLKNGSF
+633 
-646 LNPASQDLEKLALLA
+646 
-661 KNLDLAAKDFGKEQL
+661 
-676 EMPAYRALYVDQ
+676 
-688 LLKEQEMGEIER
+688 
-700 DDHFQQLLT
+700 
-709 DFDQKEALLK
+709 
-719 LPTGLEKILRP
+719 
-730 YQKTGTAWMNR
+730 
-741 LAQHGFGGILA
+741 QHGFGGILA

-757 GKTLQVISLLGSQ
+757 GKTLQVISLLASQ

-859 AAKAVSVVKAKH
+859 AAKSVSVVKAKH
-871 RFALTGTP
+871 LFALTGTP

-953 YVGMGKEQKKLYDAE
+953 YVGVGKEQRRLYDAE

-1016 EKRRACVDLIK
+1016 EKRLACVDLIK
-1027 SAIDGGHKVLLFS
+1027 SAIDEGHKVLLFF

-1055 EEIVFLR
+1055 EEIGFLR

-1069 ARRMTLVNVFNH
+1069 ARRLTLVNVFNH

-1139 KLIAKDTVEEAILDL
+1139 KLIAKDTVEEAILDF
-1154 QEAKSQLAQGIL
+1154 QEAKSLLAQGIL

>member
-1 MTLQW
+1 M
-6 RKLFFNRILDQGR
+6 
-19 DYWKRDWVYAPS
+19 
-31 YSELPAGVHCRVGKP
+31 
-46 GQSYD
+46 
-51 VTIDFSDDWSE
+51 
-62 IKWMD
+62 
-67 CDCPYAAE
+67 
-75 GYNCKHEAACLYA
+75 
-88 TELFIEGMQAI
+88 
-99 QEPLTSELPVSDR
+99 
-112 KKRQEEIIE
+112 
-121 KVYGLGRKYV
+121 
-131 NYIFDP
+131 
-137 GKILASVDFDPVL
+137 
-150 WERIWDNPA
+150 
-159 LAHLVAVNLDDSQAN
+159 VAVNLDDSQAN

-216 KQDEITGPCRH
+216 KQHEITGPCRH

-232 QKLALMIMRENPGEV
+232 QKLVLMIMRENPGEV

-276 AQLEKEP
+276 AQ
-283 GGSFLV
+283 
-289 KFKVGQK
+289 
-296 RLYVVK
+296 
-302 NIQNFVDD
+302 
-310 VLSWRPISLGK
+310 
-321 EEVLVSPDSFDP
+321 
-333 ASQRLFSFLAT
+333 
-344 IAADGADIYGES
+344 
-356 KRSIEIASGR
+356 
-366 IDGFFAAVEGSE
+366 
-378 VENLDNK
+378 
-385 QVVPAK
+385 
-391 WGELEK
+391 
-397 AELEIDVYR
+397 
-406 GRGISITGICPPVL
+406 
-420 RGIRASYQLT
+420 
-430 DEAFVAG
+430 
-437 KLGNMLYALFGNKE
+437 
-451 NIDVSFD
+451 
-458 INQLSQF
+458 
-465 KVTVLPLLKKY
+465 
-476 SNLTISPAAQQLLE
+476 
-490 EAGGLEKSQL
+490 
-500 RLDVEG
+500 
-506 DEVVGQARVF
+506 
-516 YQGKAVRLGASG
+516 
-528 ERAIKRDWYKEEKLA
+528 
-543 DLLEKFFDL
+543 
-552 EDGDFRLDKG
+552 
-562 DDEAVYQ
+562 
-569 LLEGMPKLLAAFDEV
+569 
-584 EVTPAFKKLKLKDRL
+584 
-599 NLAFGLSLSDGLLRL
+599 
-614 DLKSELTPEEL
+614 
-625 AEVFSQYK
+625 
-633 DRKKYIRLKNGSF
+633 
-646 LNPASQDLEKLALLA
+646 
-661 KNLDLAAKDFGKEQL
+661 
-676 EMPAYRALYVDQ
+676 
-688 LLKEQEMGEIER
+688 
-700 DDHFQQLLT
+700 
-709 DFDQKEALLK
+709 
-719 LPTGLEKILRP
+719 
-730 YQKTGTAWMNR
+730 
-741 LAQHGFGGILA
+741 HGFGGILA

-757 GKTLQVISLLGSQ
+757 GKTLQVISLLASQ

-859 AAKAVSVVKAKH
+859 AAKSVSVVKAKH

-953 YVGMGKEQKKLYDAE
+953 YVGVGKEQRRLYDAE

-976 MAEDDEGIKREQ
+976 MAEDDEGIKCEQ

-1016 EKRRACVDLIK
+1016 EKRLACVDLIK
-1027 SAIDGGHKVLLFS
+1027 SAIDEGHKVLLFS

-1055 EEIVFLR
+1055 EEIGFLR

-1069 ARRMTLVNVFNH
+1069 ARRLTLVNVFNH

-1154 QEAKSQLAQGIL
+1154 QEAKSLLVQGIL